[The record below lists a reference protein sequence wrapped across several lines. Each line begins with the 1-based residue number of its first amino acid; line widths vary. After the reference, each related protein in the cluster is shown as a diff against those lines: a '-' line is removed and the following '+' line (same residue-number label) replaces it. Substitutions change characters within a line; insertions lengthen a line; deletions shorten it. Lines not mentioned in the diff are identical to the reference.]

1 MPQER
6 EALLEIDNVSK
17 RFGALAALDDVSF
30 DIAAGEIHGL
40 LGENGAGKSTLC
52 NIVFGVHRA
61 DAGMM
66 RLAGAPYRPSGPAE
80 ALQAGVAM
88 VHQHFSLVSDLS
100 VVDNL
105 LLGQAHGF
113 LRRGEFAA
121 RVVQL
126 SEEFGLAVRP
136 YALVQD
142 LSVGERQ
149 RVEIV
154 KCLMRRPRL
163 LVLDEPTAVLLPD
176 EIDGLLQFCERIAR
190 SGCGVVLVTHK
201 LAEIRR
207 TAHRVTVLRLG
218 KVVARSQSPAEDID
232 RLVRAMIQR
241 DLGTAS
247 SAVQAALGNAWAS
260 GPSPETAHEVDAAG
274 RPAAEVG
281 EGAPRLDAARGEGAV
296 LRVERLGLRDAEG
309 VRRLDAIDFSVRRG
323 EIVGI
328 AGVEGNG
335 QSELIA
341 VLSGMTAATE
351 GAFSVE
357 SRAMTKLSP
366 RTLTAAGIGVV
377 PEDRHRE
384 GCVPGMSLALN
395 LALNQLARFRRFG
408 LVDRIALANEAHAQ
422 MERFDI
428 RAAGPD
434 APFSSLSGGNQQK
447 AVLARELAL
456 PGLKLL
462 VAAQPTA
469 DSMSARSR
477 RSTARFATRRGAVSP
492 CCSHRP
498 SSTSCSPFPTACS
511 SCTAAASW
519 ANASPRPTAVPASA
533 PGWRGTRRD
542 SAHHPP
548 HDAAAPAE
556 PLAAVRRG
564 RGRALRRAV
573 ARRRGRRR
581 TG

>member
-6 EALLEIDNVSK
+6 APLLEIDNVGK
-17 RFGALAALDDVSF
+17 RFGALSALDGVSF
-30 DIAAGEIHGL
+30 DITAGEIHGL

-61 DAGMM
+61 DAGTM

-105 LLGQAHGF
+105 LLGQARGF

-121 RVVQL
+121 RVTQL

-136 YALVQD
+136 HALVQD

-149 RVEIV
+149 RVEII

-176 EIDGLLQFCERIAR
+176 EIDGLLQFCERVAR

-218 KVVARSQSPAEDID
+218 KVVARSQSPAEDMD

-247 SAVQAALGNAWAS
+247 SAVQAALGNAPS
-260 GPSPETAHEVDAAG
+260 DGPSDRAALDTGG
-274 RPAAEVG
+274 RPSALVRKPIDE
-281 EGAPRLDAARGEGAV
+281 RSDLDLTRRDDPV
-296 LRVERLGLRDAEG
+296 LQVERLSLRDAQG
-309 VRRLDAIDFSVRRG
+309 VCRLDAIDFSVRRG

-335 QSELIA
+335 QSELVA
-341 VLSGMTAATE
+341 VLSGMAAATE
-351 GAFSVE
+351 GTFSVE
-357 SRAMTKLSP
+357 ARPMTKLSP
-366 RTLTAAGIGVV
+366 RALTAAGIGVV

-384 GCVPGMSLALN
+384 GCVPGMSLSLN
-395 LALNQLARFRRFG
+395 LALNRLTSFRRFG
-408 LVDRIALANEAHAQ
+408 LVDRAALASKARAQ
-422 MERFDI
+422 MQLFDI

-462 VAAQPTA
+462 VAAQPTRGLDVGA
-469 DSMSARSR
+469 VEAIYGHIRDA
-477 RSTARFATRRGAVSP
+477 ARRGVAVLLA
-492 CCSHRP
+492 
-498 SSTSCSPFPTACS
+498 SSELDELL
-511 SCTAAASW
+511 
-519 ANASPRPTAVPASA
+519 AVAD
-533 PGWRGTRRD
+533 R
-542 SAHHPP
+542 
-548 HDAAAPAE
+548 
-556 PLAAVRRG
+556 LFVMYRG
-564 RGRALRRAV
+564 RIMGECVAAHDSRARIGAWM
-573 ARRRGRRR
+573 AGHAA
-581 TG
+581 